1 VGDGKKTEKEM
12 TFTGDEARGTIAIIR
27 KMVGKNVNNS
37 SRTDGG

>member
-1 VGDGKKTEKEM
+1 M